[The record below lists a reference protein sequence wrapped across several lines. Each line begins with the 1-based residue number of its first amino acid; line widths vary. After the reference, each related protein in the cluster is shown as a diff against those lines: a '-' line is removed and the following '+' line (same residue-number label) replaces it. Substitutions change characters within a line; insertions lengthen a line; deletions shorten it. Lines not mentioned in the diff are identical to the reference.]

1 MLDQSERDY
10 EEIWDNLNQPDPF
23 KWVNDEIYARV
34 WLGSIRTGSD
44 QITDEFGRIFLLDK
58 FFEYFPVFQQG
69 EPRWRDNF
77 PKSIV
82 LTEKLRFKSV
92 GSHTAGQY
100 DGLFNHYLDISG
112 YKSGMNFDLEI
123 LGNIH
128 FLRIIIY
135 DFHDEVLIRL
145 SLLL

>member
-1 MLDQSERDY
+1 MEEVSNMLDQSERDH
-10 EEIWDNLNQPDPF
+10 EEIWDDLNHPDPY

-34 WLGSIRTGSD
+34 WLGSIRTGFD
-44 QITDEFGRIFLLDK
+44 QVTDEFGRIFQLDN

-69 EPRWRDNF
+69 EPRWRDTF

-92 GSHTAGQY
+92 GSHAVGQF
-100 DGLFNHYLDISG
+100 DGLYNNYPDISG

-123 LGNIH
+123 LGKYKLGSNH
-128 FLRIIIY
+128 KL
-135 DFHDEVLIRL
+135 
-145 SLLL
+145 